1 MNAEKYIDSQARAA
15 KPVTVDDM
23 QCLHCLF
30 KNPNLP
36 MAHCNMY
43 RPGESY
49 KPASVLLGRSC
60 PTFRRNFDE

>member
-1 MNAEKYIDSQARAA
+1 MNTEKYIDSQARAA
-15 KPVTVDDM
+15 KPMTADDM

-36 MAHCNMY
+36 TAHCNMH

-49 KPASVLLGRSC
+49 KPASVLLGGSC
-60 PTFRRNFDE
+60 PSFRRNYDE